1 MISGCQD
8 PGRQGADGGGREAAV
23 AGGGRRVLEGGAG
36 QQARTAEGGDRGG
49 GEHEICWSVDAIYK
63 NLFC

>member
-36 QQARTAEGGDRGG
+36 QQARTAEGGD
-49 GEHEICWSVDAIYK
+49 
-63 NLFC
+63 